1 MHPLAWA
8 AVALATFV
16 AMEGVAWLAH
26 RYVMHGFGWGW
37 HRSHHAPRH
46 GRLERNDW
54 YAVLGVAAAVGLFL
68 LAGRLQSPALQA
80 IATGITAYGLVYSL
94 VHDGLVHQRWP
105 LRWTPRGGYLQRLV
119 QAHRLHH
126 AVRTREGAV
135 AFGFLIVP
143 APRRLAAQLRARRQ
157 GEAHEARARGTHA
170 A

>member
-1 MHPLAWA
+1 
-8 AVALATFV
+8 
-16 AMEGVAWLAH
+16 
-26 RYVMHGFGWGW
+26 
-37 HRSHHAPRH
+37 
-46 GRLERNDW
+46 
-54 YAVLGVAAAVGLFL
+54 VLGVAAAVGLFL
-68 LAGRLQSPALQA
+68 LAGRMQSPALQA
-80 IATGITAYGLVYSL
+80 VATGITAYGLVYSL